1 MKNDPILQRLFETI
15 ESKRGGD
22 PSTSYTAKLFQR
34 GEAKIAQ
41 KVGEEAIEA
50 VVAAVLRDKP
60 AVIAESADLLYHLLV
75 LWAELGIVPEEV
87 WTELRRRE
95 GVSGLVEKDQRK
107 K

>member
-60 AVIAESADLLYHLLV
+60 GVIAESADLLYH
-75 LWAELGIVPEEV
+75 WAELGIVPEEV
-87 WTELRRRE
+87 WAELRRRE
-95 GVSGLVEKDQRK
+95 GISGLVEKDQRK